1 MAELRENMYKLC
13 NARSNL
19 ELQLRK
25 LQTNIT
31 YAMDWQD
38 RVEFRGLFFKF
49 KDAFSNLW
57 QWKEVFFILF
67 LHSY

>member
-1 MAELRENMYKLC
+1 MAELREKMFQLF
-13 NARSNL
+13 NARPNL

-25 LQTNIT
+25 LQTDIT
-31 YAMDWQD
+31 YAKDWQD

-57 QWKEVFFILF
+57 QWKEIFFILF
-67 LHSY
+67 